1 MSQSSN
7 LCLSCMLC
15 CNGTTIG
22 FVQLEKNELIR
33 IKKRLKIEE
42 VGGNGF
48 ILQPCKKLGCNGCTI
63 YNERPLQCVKFE
75 CELLLSI
82 KEQNISF
89 SSAVGIIEDVKRK
102 KKAIERLIE
111 LEKINLYAKSFYFK
125 AFELRK
131 KMLKTNRP
139 SDGLKQVIS
148 QLEDL
153 NHMITVNFGISF

>member
-1 MSQSSN
+1 MSESSN

-33 IKKRLKIEE
+33 VKKILEIEE
-42 VGGNGF
+42 EGGNGF

-75 CELLLSI
+75 CELLSSI
-82 KEQNISF
+82 KEQSISF
-89 SSAVGIIEDVKRK
+89 SSAIEIIEDVKRK
-102 KKAIERLIE
+102 KKAIEKMIE
-111 LEKINLYAKSFYFK
+111 IEKINLTSKSFYFK

-139 SDGLKQVIS
+139 SDGLKHLIS

-153 NHMITVNFGISF
+153 NLMVTMNFGISF

>member
-1 MSQSSN
+1 MSESSN

-22 FVQLEKNELIR
+22 FVQLEKNELMR
-33 IKKRLKIEE
+33 VKKILEIEE
-42 VGGNGF
+42 EGGNGF

-75 CELLLSI
+75 CELLSSI
-82 KEQNISF
+82 KEQSISF
-89 SSAVGIIEDVKRK
+89 SSAIGIIEDVKRK
-102 KKAIERLIE
+102 KKAIEKMIE
-111 LEKINLYAKSFYFK
+111 IEKINLTSKSFYFK

-139 SDGLKQVIS
+139 SDGLKHLIS

-153 NHMITVNFGISF
+153 NLMVTMNFGISF

>member
-1 MSQSSN
+1 
-7 LCLSCMLC
+7 MLC

-22 FVQLEKNELIR
+22 FVQLEKNELMR
-33 IKKRLKIEE
+33 VKKILEIEE
-42 VGGNGF
+42 EGGNGF

-75 CELLLSI
+75 CELLSSI
-82 KEQNISF
+82 KEQSISF
-89 SSAVGIIEDVKRK
+89 SSAIEIIEDVKRK
-102 KKAIERLIE
+102 KKAIEKMIE
-111 LEKINLYAKSFYFK
+111 IEKINLTSKSFYFK

-139 SDGLKQVIS
+139 SDGLKHLIS

-153 NHMITVNFGISF
+153 NLMVTMNFGISF

>member
-1 MSQSSN
+1 MSESSN

-22 FVQLEKNELIR
+22 FVQLEKNELMR
-33 IKKRLKIEE
+33 VKKILEIEE
-42 VGGNGF
+42 EGGNGF

-75 CELLLSI
+75 CELLSSI
-82 KEQNISF
+82 KEQSISF
-89 SSAVGIIEDVKRK
+89 SSAIEIIEDVKRK
-102 KKAIERLIE
+102 KKAIEKMIE
-111 LEKINLYAKSFYFK
+111 IEKINLTSKSFYFK

-139 SDGLKQVIS
+139 SDGLKHLIS

-153 NHMITVNFGISF
+153 NLMVTMNFGISF